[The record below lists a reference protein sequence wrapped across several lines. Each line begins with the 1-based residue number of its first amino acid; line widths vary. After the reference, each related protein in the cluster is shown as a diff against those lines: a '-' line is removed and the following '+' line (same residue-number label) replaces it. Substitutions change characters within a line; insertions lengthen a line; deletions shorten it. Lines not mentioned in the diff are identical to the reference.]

1 MSHHGVLKIKYWDR
15 TRASLG
21 GELLIPHE
29 TLNEA
34 LR

>member
-1 MSHHGVLKIKYWDR
+1 MPHYGLLKIKNWDR

-21 GELLIPHE
+21 GKLLIPHV